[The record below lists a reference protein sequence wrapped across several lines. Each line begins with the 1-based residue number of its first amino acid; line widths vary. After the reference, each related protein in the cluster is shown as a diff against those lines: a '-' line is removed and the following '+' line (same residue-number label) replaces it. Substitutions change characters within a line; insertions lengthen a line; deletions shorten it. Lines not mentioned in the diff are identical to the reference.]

1 MENISRIRPSE
12 FSVSGQKRR
21 EGEGERWFSTMVEND
36 PARPAIVTKTRA
48 AREQARG
55 TNFTPK
61 NARIKDKGREISR
74 VKAA

>member
-1 MENISRIRPSE
+1 
-12 FSVSGQKRR
+12 
-21 EGEGERWFSTMVEND
+21 MVEND
-36 PARPAIVTKTRA
+36 LARPAIVTKTRA
-48 AREQARG
+48 GRG